1 MTKTKTLR
9 ARNPSEI
16 PPAGISR
23 CVFSTSYMKSVDAQ
37 VDRLFTSQGKK
48 APFGDFR
55 RSWWRYH
62 CKELGGGPGAC
73 PYAER
78 DCALAFLRVAQ
89 HAVDAKRPGAMFR
102 VVAKDHAMKR
112 LERKPLARETQHD
125 SALTRSDEGRVGDA
139 QRRGVEPGHTPGLHP
154 STGSDAPEPMAED
167 GHTLRRPISRPVRI
181 GSLLGS
187 YNAGPREVPA
197 GDRDE
202 GS

>member
-1 MTKTKTLR
+1 MTVR
-9 ARNPSEI
+9 RCNAPVI
-16 PPAGISR
+16 PTGGIPR
-23 CVFSTSYMKSVDAQ
+23 CVFSTNFMKSVDAQ

-62 CKELGGGPGAC
+62 CKEMGGRDGC
-73 PYAER
+73 PYPQR

-89 HAVDAKRPGAMFR
+89 LSVDADRPGAMFR
-102 VVAKDHAMKR
+102 VIAKDHAMKR
-112 LERKPLARETQHD
+112 LERKPLARDTQTD
-125 SALTRSDEGRVGDA
+125 SALTRSHSERVGEGA
-139 QRRGVEPGHTPGLHP
+139 RRGVEPRHAPGVHP
-154 STGSDAPEPMAED
+154 PAGDDAFEPMAED

-187 YNAGPREVPA
+187 YNAGSREVPTS
-197 GDRDE
+197 DRDE